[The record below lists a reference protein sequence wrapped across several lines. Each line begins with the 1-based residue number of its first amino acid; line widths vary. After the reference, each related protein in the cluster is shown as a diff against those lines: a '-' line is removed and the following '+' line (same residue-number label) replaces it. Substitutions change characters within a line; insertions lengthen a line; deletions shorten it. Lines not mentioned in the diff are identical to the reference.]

1 MKNSH
6 GPMYS
11 LKPARHLKFE
21 VEKEF
26 LNCSFGG
33 WEVGR
38 SRFSIKKSMEM
49 PRGGFHGNGVFIQ
62 CLGFLLISLG
72 FIL

>member
-38 SRFSIKKSMEM
+38 SRFSIKNPWKCQGVDSMEM
-49 PRGGFHGNGVFIQ
+49 VYLFNALVF
-62 CLGFLLISLG
+62 S
-72 FIL
+72 